1 MKLLVLYAMIV
12 AFASG
17 QKMAPPSE
25 QRLAHDIYKELIE
38 INSSV
43 MTSTTTPVAQAMA
56 ARFRAAGF
64 PESDIFL
71 GGPVPGKW
79 NLVVRYHGTGAHKP
93 LLLLAHT
100 DVVEAK
106 REDWSP
112 EFDPFK
118 FTEKDGFFYG
128 RGTADDKAQAA
139 IWVANLI
146 RFKREGFKPD
156 RDLIVA
162 LTADEEGGG
171 QNGVRWLLANHRDLI
186 DADYALNEGG
196 GGEMVNGK
204 RISLNVQLAEKY
216 VMNVTLEVRNKGGH
230 SSVPEP
236 DNAIY
241 QLGTAL
247 VKLAQFSFPLK
258 LNEVTRN
265 YFTQLAKTE
274 TGPVSQSLKL
284 VGEGSQEAMQEVAAK
299 YPRWNSMLRTTCVA
313 TMLEGGHAS
322 NALPQLAAATV
333 NCRVMSSDSPEYVL
347 NTLKAAVGDEH
358 VEVKS
363 SRVSAPGP
371 DSTLRPEVMKQIARL
386 TDSLWPG
393 VIVVPSMSTGATDGK
408 ALRAVGI
415 ETYGVSGLFGERGD
429 VRSHGRDERMLAS
442 SFYQAQLFLYELV
455 KALS

>member
-1 MKLLVLYAMIV
+1 MKLLFIYLAL
-12 AFASG
+12 AAAALG
-17 QKMAPPSE
+17 QKMPPPEE
-25 QRLAHDIYKELIE
+25 QKLAHDIYKELIE

-79 NLVVRYHGTGAHKP
+79 NLVVRYRGAGARKP

-118 FTEKDGFFYG
+118 FTEKDGYYYG
-128 RGTADDKAQAA
+128 RGTSDDKAQAA
-139 IWVANLI
+139 IWVATLL
-146 RFKREGFKPD
+146 RLKREGFKPD

-171 QNGVRWLLANHRDLI
+171 QNGVRWLIENHRELI
-186 DADYALNEGG
+186 DADYAFNEGG

-204 RISLNVQLAEKY
+204 PISLNVQLAEKY
-216 VMNVTLEVRNKGGH
+216 VMNVRVEVRNKGGH

-241 QLGTAL
+241 QLADAL
-247 VKLAQFSFPLK
+247 SKLSKFNFPLK
-258 LNEVTRN
+258 TNDVTRN
-265 YFTQLAKTE
+265 YFAQIAKTE
-274 TGPVSQSLKL
+274 TGPEVENLKQI
-284 VGEGSQEAMQEVAAK
+284 GEGSVEAMARVAAK
-299 YPRWNSMLRTTCVA
+299 YPKWNSMLRTTCVA

-333 NCRVMSSDSPEYVL
+333 NCRVMPDDAPEYVL
-347 NTLKAAVGDEH
+347 SLYKMP
-358 VEVKS
+358 
-363 SRVSAPGP
+363 SAI
-371 DSTLRPEVMKQIARL
+371 ST
-386 TDSLWPG
+386 WW
-393 VIVVPSMSTGATDGK
+393 
-408 ALRAVGI
+408 
-415 ETYGVSGLFGERGD
+415 
-429 VRSHGRDERMLAS
+429 
-442 SFYQAQLFLYELV
+442 
-455 KALS
+455 